1 VVPIEEMAQNRDP
14 YKESIE
20 EYAQRENAEEA
31 EKIRAKEEYLKNA
44 ERLAKETPAR
54 FFEFAKRLKDNVQRF
69 NKTID
74 PERRLGWEES
84 ASLAANV
91 SNLRA
96 DFNCTI
102 SRKKVEVY
110 CALNELY
117 RFGGAEAYIIEGHA
131 KLREGKFHFR
141 VEGFVRSTG
150 IHYRITVDYKP
161 LEISL
166 EELADR
172 LVLAA
177 AKDDLLQIWR

>member
-1 VVPIEEMAQNRDP
+1 MVPMEKMASRDP
-14 YKESIE
+14 HKETIE
-20 EYAQRENAEEA
+20 EYAERENAEEA
-31 EKIRAKEEYLKNA
+31 ERIRAKEEYVKNA
-44 ERLAKETPAR
+44 ARLSQETPAR
-54 FFEFAKRLKDNVQRF
+54 FFEFARRLKDNVQRF

-74 PERRLGWEES
+74 PERRLSWAES
-84 ASLAANV
+84 VSLAANAA
-91 SNLRA
+91 NLRS

-117 RFGGAEAYIIEGHA
+117 RFGGPEAYIIEGHA

-141 VEGFVRSTG
+141 VEGFVRPTG

-166 EELADR
+166 DELADR

-177 AKDDLLQIWR
+177 AKDDLLQISG